1 MFRSLRVRLA
11 ISHAFVM
18 LVILSIF
25 AGLVLVLLARILDRS
40 ATDQLAA
47 EAGAQ
52 VERIQEGGGLAPTT
66 DLDVPSASAVQ
77 IAVYRGGVDL
87 PVGEPQE
94 IPSWLRPYPDRVTDL
109 EVAGEKVR
117 VVTLPAMIEGTTVA
131 WVAAGRSLE
140 PEEALVHRVRS
151 LFVWGAVAALAAAL
165 AAGWWWAG
173 RAVRPVEASYE
184 AKAGF
189 AADASHELR
198 TPLAFIRAGVETLS
212 QQDPPLAADVLSE
225 VDYLTGLSQRLLQL
239 ARADRGHLQLERS
252 PIDLAATCRSAVH
265 RSEMAHGSHLSA
277 HGPESL
283 PVPADRIAL
292 EAALDAVLENVA
304 LHGGGAAEVGWG
316 VDGARE
322 AVITIEDHGKDA
334 GRGASP
340 RVRTLLPGRPLPDE
354 GHGGRR
360 PRPRARARPG
370 RSAARPDVAG
380 ANARGWPHRLD
391 RSSAFVKVVRW
402 PLHRQGSAARS
413 AQ

>member
-11 ISHAFVM
+11 ISHALVM

-25 AGLVLVLLARILDRS
+25 AGLVSVLLARILDRS

-66 DLDVPSASAVQ
+66 DVDVPSASAVQ
-77 IAVYRGGVDL
+77 IAVYRAGEAA
-87 PVGEPQE
+87 PVGEPKE

-140 PEEALVHRVRS
+140 PEEALVRRVRS
-151 LFVWGAVAALAAAL
+151 LFVWGGVVALAAAL

-184 AKAGF
+184 AQALF

-239 ARADRGHLQLERS
+239 ARADRGQLQLERS

-265 RSEMAHGSHLSA
+265 RSTTAHGSHLSA
-277 HGPESL
+277 HGAESL

-304 LHGGGAAEVGWG
+304 RHGGGAAEVRWG

-322 AVITIEDHGKDA
+322 AVITIEDHGQGMPAEAHHRAFERFFRADPSRTRDTGGA
-334 GRGASP
+334 GLGLA
-340 RVRTLLPGRPLPDE
+340 L
-354 GHGGRR
+354 
-360 PRPRARARPG
+360 ARALVEAQRGRMWLEPTPG
-370 RSAARPDVAG
+370 GGLTASIA
-380 ANARGWPHRLD
+380 L
-391 RSSAFVKVVRW
+391 
-402 PLHRQGSAARS
+402 PLS
-413 AQ
+413 

>member
-66 DLDVPSASAVQ
+66 DVDVPSASAVQ
-77 IAVYRGGVDL
+77 IAVYRAGVDV
-87 PVGEPQE
+87 PVGEPKE
-94 IPSWLRPYPDRVTDL
+94 IPSWLRPYPGRVTDL

-184 AKAGF
+184 AQAGF

-212 QQDPPLAADVLSE
+212 QQDPPLAADMLSE

-277 HGPESL
+277 NGPESL

-322 AVITIEDHGKDA
+322 AVITIEDHGKGMPAEAHRRAFERFFRADPSRTRDTGGA
-334 GRGASP
+334 GLGLA
-340 RVRTLLPGRPLPDE
+340 L
-354 GHGGRR
+354 
-360 PRPRARARPG
+360 ARALVEAQRGRMWLEPTPG
-370 RSAARPDVAG
+370 GGLTASIA
-380 ANARGWPHRLD
+380 L
-391 RSSAFVKVVRW
+391 
-402 PLHRQGSAARS
+402 PLS
-413 AQ
+413 

>member
-25 AGLVLVLLARILDRS
+25 AGLVLLLMARILDRS
-40 ATDQLAA
+40 ATDQLAQG
-47 EAGAQ
+47 AGAQ

-66 DLDVPSASAVQ
+66 EMDVPSASAVQ
-77 IAVYRGGVDL
+77 IAVYRAGADV
-87 PVGEPQE
+87 PVGESKE
-94 IPSWLRPYPDRVTDL
+94 TPSWLRPYPDRVTDL

-117 VVTLPAMIEGTTVA
+117 VVTLPATIDGTTVA

-140 PEEALVHRVRS
+140 PEQALVHRVRS
-151 LFVWGAVAALAAAL
+151 LFVWGGVAALAAAL

-184 AKAGF
+184 AQAGF

-212 QQDPPLAADVLSE
+212 QQDPTLAADVLSE

-239 ARADRGHLQLERS
+239 ARADRGQLELERS
-252 PIDLAATCRSAVH
+252 PIDLAATCRSAVR
-265 RSEMAHGSHLSA
+265 RSTMAHGSHLSA
-277 HGPESL
+277 DGAECL
-283 PVPADRIAL
+283 PVPADRVAL

-304 LHGGGAAEVGWG
+304 RHGGGAAEVRWG

-322 AVITIEDHGKDA
+322 AVITIEDHGNGMPVEAHHRAFERFFRADPSRTRDTGGA
-334 GRGASP
+334 GLGLA
-340 RVRTLLPGRPLPDE
+340 L
-354 GHGGRR
+354 
-360 PRPRARARPG
+360 ARALVEAQHGRMWLEPTPG
-370 RSAARPDVAG
+370 GGLTASIA
-380 ANARGWPHRLD
+380 L
-391 RSSAFVKVVRW
+391 
-402 PLHRQGSAARS
+402 PLS
-413 AQ
+413 

>member
-66 DLDVPSASAVQ
+66 DVDVPSASAVQ
-77 IAVYRGGVDL
+77 IAVYRAGEAD
-87 PVGEPQE
+87 PVGEPKE
-94 IPSWLRPYPDRVTDL
+94 IPSWLRPYPDRVSDL
-109 EVAGEKVR
+109 EVAGEEVR
-117 VVTLPAMIEGTTVA
+117 VVTLPATIEGTTVA
-131 WVAAGRSLE
+131 WVVAGRSLE

-151 LFVWGAVAALAAAL
+151 LFLGGGGAALAAAL

-184 AKAGF
+184 AQAGF

-239 ARADRGHLQLERS
+239 ARADRSRLQLERS

-265 RSEMAHGSHLSA
+265 RSTMAHGSHLSA
-277 HGPESL
+277 HGAESL

-304 LHGGGAAEVGWG
+304 RHGGGAAEVRWG

-322 AVITIEDHGKDA
+322 AVITIEDHGQGMPAEAHHRAFERFFRADPSRTRDTGGA
-334 GRGASP
+334 GLGLA
-340 RVRTLLPGRPLPDE
+340 L
-354 GHGGRR
+354 
-360 PRPRARARPG
+360 ARALVEAQRGRMWLEPTPG
-370 RSAARPDVAG
+370 GGLTASIA
-380 ANARGWPHRLD
+380 L
-391 RSSAFVKVVRW
+391 
-402 PLHRQGSAARS
+402 PLS
-413 AQ
+413 

>member
-1 MFRSLRVRLA
+1 
-11 ISHAFVM
+11 
-18 LVILSIF
+18 
-25 AGLVLVLLARILDRS
+25 
-40 ATDQLAA
+40 
-47 EAGAQ
+47 
-52 VERIQEGGGLAPTT
+52 
-66 DLDVPSASAVQ
+66 
-77 IAVYRGGVDL
+77 VDL

-184 AKAGF
+184 AQAGF

-277 HGPESL
+277 NGPESL

-322 AVITIEDHGKDA
+322 AVITIEDHGKGMPAEAHRRAFERFFRADPSRTRDTGGA
-334 GRGASP
+334 GLGLA
-340 RVRTLLPGRPLPDE
+340 L
-354 GHGGRR
+354 
-360 PRPRARARPG
+360 ARALIEAQRGRMWLEPTPG
-370 RSAARPDVAG
+370 GGLTASIA
-380 ANARGWPHRLD
+380 L
-391 RSSAFVKVVRW
+391 
-402 PLHRQGSAARS
+402 PLS
-413 AQ
+413 

>member
-18 LVILSIF
+18 LVIVSIF
-25 AGLVLVLLARILDRS
+25 AGLVLVLLAHILDRS

-52 VERIQEGGGLAPTT
+52 AERIQEGGGLAPTT
-66 DLDVPSASAVQ
+66 DVDVPSASAVQ
-77 IAVYRGGVDL
+77 IAVYRVGVDV
-87 PVGEPQE
+87 PVGERKE

-151 LFVWGAVAALAAAL
+151 LFVWGGVAALAPAL

-184 AKAGF
+184 AQAGF

-212 QQDPPLAADVLSE
+212 QQDPALAADVLSE

-239 ARADRGHLQLERS
+239 ARADRGQLELERS
-252 PIDLAATCRSAVH
+252 PIDLAATCRSAIH
-265 RSEMAHGSHLSA
+265 RSTIAHGSHLSA
-277 HGPESL
+277 HGAESL
-283 PVPADRIAL
+283 PAPADRIAL

-304 LHGGGAAEVGWG
+304 RHGGGAAEVRWG

-322 AVITIEDHGKDA
+322 AVITIEDHGKGMPAEAHHRAFERFFRADPSRTRDTGGA
-334 GRGASP
+334 GLGLA
-340 RVRTLLPGRPLPDE
+340 L
-354 GHGGRR
+354 
-360 PRPRARARPG
+360 ARALVEAQRGRMWLEPTPG
-370 RSAARPDVAG
+370 GGLTASIA
-380 ANARGWPHRLD
+380 L
-391 RSSAFVKVVRW
+391 
-402 PLHRQGSAARS
+402 PLS
-413 AQ
+413 